1 MKQAFL
7 YTLKVWLT
15 TIGIAY
21 IVMLALIFYK
31 LSKPDHTRELDPVFG
46 TIVFLI
52 VNVLFLPAW
61 VGFAF
66 GIMPITKRRLA
77 VRKQQALLSGL
88 AFILLAC
95 IVAPLS
101 IVIYPDVSYDGIGL
115 FYLICMIVS
124 IWIHKPPLL
133 SKIASHPNNENN

>member
-31 LSKPDHTRELDPVFG
+31 LSKPDH